1 MKHNNTTLEHENEVD
16 KCKNCREYLEK
27 FIKENDIKGRIR
39 WDDGKRA
46 THLLTSCVIT
56 LSTEAYQKMTKEE
69 RDEYFKDG
77 LEYFKECYPDYK
89 ILDATI
95 HRDEGYIDEDG
106 KWQKGLDHLQICAI
120 PLYYNKEKDQY
131 EISTTKAEK
140 AHLIR
145 EMEREGRDTSHVDL
159 REQRQYLHDRFV
171 DHNRE
176 KGRDFD
182 YKSQEG
188 KQTRYNVKLF
198 KKLQNQH
205 RAMRREKEKLEKERE
220 EIEKDKLNNAIEKQ
234 RNAKANEINKKN
246 YAIVQ
251 AKENKN
257 NDKSDELDT
266 RENDLNARETALDLR
281 EKEIEIKE
289 QQQNLYRTYFDYR
302 EDYCN
307 RMDVTGY
314 AYEKALRVYERTG
327 DVKYDYYSSQDCKD
341 YIGTIYPEVINPDRS
356 IEEKEAISKQCENVE
371 KDRNYYLIPEK
382 LITHL
387 ETKEPE
393 KEERSLDDLLDRA
406 DKKYDRGR

>member
-1 MKHNNTTLEHENEVD
+1 
-16 KCKNCREYLEK
+16 
-27 FIKENDIKGRIR
+27 
-39 WDDGKRA
+39 
-46 THLLTSCVIT
+46 
-56 LSTEAYQKMTKEE
+56 MTKEE

-95 HRDEGYIDEDG
+95 HRDEGYYDEDG

-120 PLYYNKEKDQY
+120 PLYYNKDKDQY

-176 KGRDFD
+176 RGREFD

-188 KQTRYNVKLF
+188 KQTRYEVKIF
-198 KKLQNQH
+198 KKLQNQQK
-205 RAMRREKEKLEKERE
+205 ALKREKEKLEKERE

-234 RNAKANEINKKN
+234 KNAKIHETNKKN

-257 NDKSDELDT
+257 NDKSDELDI

-289 QQQNLYRTYFDYR
+289 QQQNLYRTYFDKR
-302 EDYCN
+302 EDYCRN
-307 RMDVTGY
+307 YDINEYT
-314 AYEKALRVYERTG
+314 YEKAIRTYEKTG
-327 DVKYDYYSSQDCKD
+327 DVSFNYYSNKDCKN
-341 YIGTIYPEVINPDRS
+341 YFGTLFPECLNPNRNE
-356 IEEKEAISKQCENVE
+356 EEKDIIYKQCENIE
-371 KDRNYYLIPEK
+371 NGKDYKLIPER

-393 KEERSLDDLLDRA
+393 PEERSLDDLLDRTE
-406 DKKYDRGR
+406 KKYDRER

>member
-1 MKHNNTTLEHENEVD
+1 MQVQQNYIQKGADLIGNDNVVISQEHYKASSVNGVWAEQNHALDNAKEKNYRDDLKHNNTTLEHENEVD

-27 FIKENDIKGRIR
+27 FVKENDIKGRIR

-46 THLLTSCVIT
+46 TNLLTSSVIT

-69 RDEYFKDG
+69 RDEYFRDG

-176 KGRDFD
+176 KGRD
-182 YKSQEG
+182 
-188 KQTRYNVKLF
+188 LF
-198 KKLQNQH
+198 YSEQVYGRRSSGSYFSLQC
-205 RAMRREKEKLEKERE
+205 
-220 EIEKDKLNNAIEKQ
+220 
-234 RNAKANEINKKN
+234 
-246 YAIVQ
+246 YAFQ
-251 AKENKN
+251 
-257 NDKSDELDT
+257 
-266 RENDLNARETALDLR
+266 
-281 EKEIEIKE
+281 
-289 QQQNLYRTYFDYR
+289 
-302 EDYCN
+302 
-307 RMDVTGY
+307 
-314 AYEKALRVYERTG
+314 
-327 DVKYDYYSSQDCKD
+327 
-341 YIGTIYPEVINPDRS
+341 
-356 IEEKEAISKQCENVE
+356 
-371 KDRNYYLIPEK
+371 
-382 LITHL
+382 
-387 ETKEPE
+387 
-393 KEERSLDDLLDRA
+393 
-406 DKKYDRGR
+406 